1 MVRQANII
9 ITKQRMATPKYTMT
23 QQAIEEEWLLV
34 QAVQK
39 NPARF
44 STLYTRY
51 YEQIFRFIYQRT
63 ADEEVTGDLASQTF
77 LKSFEKIG
85 TYSHRGVPFSAWLYT
100 IALNEVNQFFR
111 KSNKN
116 RVVTLEDNYVNNL
129 KYEFDNK
136 EELEI
141 NIAMLGK
148 VIQKLKPD
156 EITLIELRYFEERPF
171 KEVGDILG
179 ITETNAKVKVHRLIQ
194 KMKDLFNE
202 LNRDK

>member
-1 MVRQANII
+1 
-9 ITKQRMATPKYTMT
+9 MATPKYTMT

-44 STLYTRY
+44 SSLYTRY
-51 YEQIFRFIYQRT
+51 YERIFRFAYQRT
-63 ADEEVTGDLASQTF
+63 ADEEISADLSSQTF
-77 LKSFEKIG
+77 LKAYENIG
-85 TYSHRGVPFSAWLYT
+85 KYKHRGVPFSAWLYT
-100 IALNEVNQFFR
+100 IALNEVNQYFR
-111 KSNKN
+111 KTNKN
-116 RVVTLEDNYVNNL
+116 RVVTIEENYVNNI
-129 KYEFDNK
+129 KYELDNK

-148 VIQKLKPD
+148 VIQMLKPD
-156 EITLIELRYFEERPF
+156 ELILIELRYFEERPF

-194 KMKDLFNE
+194 KMKELFND
-202 LNRDK
+202 LTRD

>member
-1 MVRQANII
+1 LERQANII
-9 ITKQRMATPKYTMT
+9 ILTERMATPKYTMT

-44 STLYTRY
+44 SSLYTRY
-51 YEQIFRFIYQRT
+51 YERIFRFAYQRT
-63 ADEEVTGDLASQTF
+63 ADEEISADLSSQTF
-77 LKSFEKIG
+77 LKAYENIG
-85 TYSHRGVPFSAWLYT
+85 KYKHRGVPFSAWLYT
-100 IALNEVNQFFR
+100 IALNEVNQYFR
-111 KSNKN
+111 KTNKN
-116 RVVTLEDNYVNNL
+116 RVVTLEENYVNNI
-129 KYEFDNK
+129 KYELDNK

-148 VIQKLKPD
+148 VIQMLKPD
-156 EITLIELRYFEERPF
+156 ELILIELRYFEERPF

-194 KMKDLFNE
+194 KMKELFND
-202 LNRDK
+202 LTRD

>member
-1 MVRQANII
+1 LVRQANII
-9 ITKQRMATPKYTMT
+9 ISTERMATPKYTMT

-44 STLYTRY
+44 STLYTKY

-63 ADEEVTGDLASQTF
+63 ADEEVTADLSSQTF
-77 LKSFEKIG
+77 LKAYENIG
-85 TYSHRGVPFSAWLYT
+85 KYNHHGVPFSAWLYT
-100 IALNEVNQFFR
+100 IGLNEVNQFFR
-111 KSNKN
+111 KSNKS
-116 RVVTLEDNYVNNL
+116 RVVTLEDNYVNNI

-136 EELEI
+136 EDLEI

-148 VIQKLKPD
+148 VIQMLKPD
-156 EITLIELRYFEERPF
+156 EVTLIELRYFEERPF

-179 ITETNAKVKVHRLIQ
+179 ITETNAKVKVHRLVQ
-194 KMKDLFNE
+194 KMKELFNG
-202 LNRDK
+202 LNRD

>member
-1 MVRQANII
+1 MERQANII
-9 ITKQRMATPKYTMT
+9 ILTERMATPKYTMT

-44 STLYTRY
+44 SSLYTRY
-51 YEQIFRFIYQRT
+51 YERIFRFAYQRT
-63 ADEEVTGDLASQTF
+63 ADEEISADLSSQTF
-77 LKSFEKIG
+77 LKAYENIG
-85 TYSHRGVPFSAWLYT
+85 KYKHRGVPFSAWLYT
-100 IALNEVNQFFR
+100 IALNEVNQYFR
-111 KSNKN
+111 KTNKN
-116 RVVTLEDNYVNNL
+116 RVVTLEENYVNNI
-129 KYEFDNK
+129 KYELDNK

-148 VIQKLKPD
+148 VIQMLKPD
-156 EITLIELRYFEERPF
+156 ELILIELRYFEERPF

-194 KMKDLFNE
+194 KMKELFND
-202 LNRDK
+202 LTRD

>member
-1 MVRQANII
+1 
-9 ITKQRMATPKYTMT
+9 MATPKYTMT

-44 STLYTRY
+44 SSLYTRY
-51 YEQIFRFIYQRT
+51 YEQIFRFTYQRT
-63 ADEEVTGDLASQTF
+63 ADEEISADLSSQTF
-77 LKSFEKIG
+77 LKAYENIAK
-85 TYSHRGVPFSAWLYT
+85 YQHRGVPFSAWLYT
-100 IALNEVNQFFR
+100 IALNEVNQYFR
-111 KSNKN
+111 KTNKN
-116 RVVTLEDNYVNNL
+116 RVVTLEENYVNNL

-148 VIQKLKPD
+148 VIQLLKPD
-156 EITLIELRYFEERPF
+156 ELILIELRYFEERPF

-179 ITETNAKVKVHRLIQ
+179 ITETNAKVKVHRLVQ
-194 KMKDLFNE
+194 KMKALFND
-202 LNRDK
+202 LTRD

>member
-1 MVRQANII
+1 
-9 ITKQRMATPKYTMT
+9 MATPKYTMT

-44 STLYTRY
+44 SSLYTRY
-51 YEQIFRFIYQRT
+51 YERIFRFAYQRT
-63 ADEEVTGDLASQTF
+63 ADEEISADLSSQTF
-77 LKSFEKIG
+77 LKAYENIG
-85 TYSHRGVPFSAWLYT
+85 KYKHRGVPFSAWLYT
-100 IALNEVNQFFR
+100 IALNEVNQYFR
-111 KSNKN
+111 KTNKN
-116 RVVTLEDNYVNNL
+116 RVVTLEENYVNNI
-129 KYEFDNK
+129 KYELDNK

-148 VIQKLKPD
+148 VIQMLKPD
-156 EITLIELRYFEERPF
+156 ELILIELRYFEERPF

-194 KMKDLFNE
+194 KMKELFND
-202 LNRDK
+202 LTRD

>member
-77 LKSFEKIG
+77 LKSFENIG
-85 TYSHRGVPFSAWLYT
+85 TYSHRGVPFSAWLYK

-141 NIAMLGK
+141 NIAMLAK

-171 KEVGDILG
+171 KEIADILG

>member
-1 MVRQANII
+1 MERQANII
-9 ITKQRMATPKYTMT
+9 ILTERMATPKYTVT

-44 STLYTRY
+44 SSLYTRY
-51 YEQIFRFIYQRT
+51 YERIFRFAYQRT
-63 ADEEVTGDLASQTF
+63 ADEEISADLSSQTF
-77 LKSFEKIG
+77 LKAYENIG
-85 TYSHRGVPFSAWLYT
+85 KYKHRGVPFSAWLYT
-100 IALNEVNQFFR
+100 IALNEVNQYFR
-111 KSNKN
+111 KTNKN
-116 RVVTLEDNYVNNL
+116 RVVTIEENYVNNI
-129 KYEFDNK
+129 KYELDNK

-148 VIQKLKPD
+148 VIQMLKPD
-156 EITLIELRYFEERPF
+156 ELILIELRYFEERPF

-194 KMKDLFNE
+194 KMKELFND
-202 LNRDK
+202 LTRD

>member
-1 MVRQANII
+1 MERQANII
-9 ITKQRMATPKYTMT
+9 ILTERMATPKYTMT

-44 STLYTRY
+44 SSLYTRY
-51 YEQIFRFIYQRT
+51 YERIFRFAYQRT
-63 ADEEVTGDLASQTF
+63 ADEEISADLSSQTF
-77 LKSFEKIG
+77 LKAYENIG
-85 TYSHRGVPFSAWLYT
+85 KYKHRGVPFSAWLYT
-100 IALNEVNQFFR
+100 IALNEVNQYFR
-111 KSNKN
+111 KTNKN
-116 RVVTLEDNYVNNL
+116 RVVTIEENYVNNI
-129 KYEFDNK
+129 KYELDNK

-148 VIQKLKPD
+148 VIQMLKPD
-156 EITLIELRYFEERPF
+156 ELILIELRYFEERPF

-194 KMKDLFNE
+194 KMKELFND
-202 LNRDK
+202 LTRD